1 MKIWD
6 KLAFASFSFYLLIVI
21 KMFSIIQKYLY
32 DKENL
37 TYVLDYLIDYKEKN
51 NKKFNID
58 KAKNYL
64 INLYIKKQNNEL
76 TKTKINDKIN
86 KLLYYITYDF

>member
-1 MKIWD
+1 
-6 KLAFASFSFYLLIVI
+6 
-21 KMFSIIQKYLY
+21 MFGIIQKYLY

-37 TYVLDYLIDYKEKN
+37 SYVLDYLIDYKEKN

-58 KAKNYL
+58 KVKNYL
-64 INLYIKKQNNEL
+64 INLYMKKQNNEL
-76 TKTKINDKIN
+76 TKQKINDKIN

>member
-1 MKIWD
+1 
-6 KLAFASFSFYLLIVI
+6 
-21 KMFSIIQKYLY
+21 MFSIIQKYLY

-37 TYVLDYLIDYKEKN
+37 SYVLNYLIDYKEKN
-51 NKKFNID
+51 NKKFDID

-64 INLYIKKQNNEL
+64 INLYLKKQNDNL

>member
-1 MKIWD
+1 
-6 KLAFASFSFYLLIVI
+6 
-21 KMFSIIQKYLY
+21 MFSMIIWYIY
-32 DKENL
+32 DKNTL
-37 TYVLDYLIDYKEKN
+37 SYVLDYLIDYKEKN
-51 NKKFNID
+51 NKKFDID

-86 KLLYYITYDF
+86 KLLYYVTYDF

>member
-1 MKIWD
+1 
-6 KLAFASFSFYLLIVI
+6 
-21 KMFSIIQKYLY
+21 MFWIIQKYLY

-37 TYVLDYLIDYKEKN
+37 SYVLDYLIDYKEKN

-58 KAKNYL
+58 KVKNYL
-64 INLYIKKQNNEL
+64 INLYMKKQNNEL

-86 KLLYYITYDF
+86 KLLYYIQYDF

>member
-1 MKIWD
+1 
-6 KLAFASFSFYLLIVI
+6 
-21 KMFSIIQKYLY
+21 MFSIIQKYLY

-64 INLYIKKQNNEL
+64 INLYIKKQNDKL
-76 TKTKINDKIN
+76 TKAKINDKIN
-86 KLLYYITYDF
+86 KLLYYITYDFN

>member
-1 MKIWD
+1 
-6 KLAFASFSFYLLIVI
+6 
-21 KMFSIIQKYLY
+21 MFSIIQKYLY

-37 TYVLDYLIDYKEKN
+37 SYVLDYLIDYKEKN

-58 KAKNYL
+58 KVKNYL

>member
-1 MKIWD
+1 
-6 KLAFASFSFYLLIVI
+6 
-21 KMFSIIQKYLY
+21 MFSIIQKYLY

-37 TYVLDYLIDYKEKN
+37 SYVLDYLIDYKEKN

-64 INLYIKKQNNEL
+64 INLYMKKQNNEL

>member
-1 MKIWD
+1 
-6 KLAFASFSFYLLIVI
+6 
-21 KMFSIIQKYLY
+21 MFSIIQKYLY
-32 DKENL
+32 NKENL